1 MLLHIVFEIR
11 WFASLPYRLVFFAT
25 LGLYSVCIIRWVR
38 VAENCPNGAPFRKYF
53 PQWVCFKAICNMG
66 LLFYIKNM
74 QTVSVIGEK
83 PLHATRGKN
92 ATTTG
97 EIASGLTAYASD
109 IAMH

>member
-1 MLLHIVFEIR
+1 MWCMSDMVVIATQRQIALMGLLFESI
-11 WFASLPYRLVFFAT
+11 
-25 LGLYSVCIIRWVR
+25 
-38 VAENCPNGAPFRKYF
+38 
-53 PQWVCFKAICNMG
+53 CFKAICNMG